1 MDESNN
7 KNITRREFMTRL
19 GLFGTASALAS
30 LAPMEAAAR
39 QLVTGTPHQSAPAT
53 PLAPADGGM
62 TYRTTPNTDDEVS
75 LMGFGMMRLPRKGKE
90 IDQEKTNE
98 LVDYAIAHGMNYF
111 DTAPA
116 YGDSETA
123 TGIAL
128 KRHPREKFYIAT
140 KMSNQG
146 RNHSLEDGKAMF
158 QRSLERLQVDYID
171 YYLLHSVG
179 QSGMK
184 DFNPRFIDNG
194 LLDWL
199 VEQREKGL
207 IRNLGFSYHGNVEVF
222 DWLIDHDP
230 DYNWDFCQIELN
242 YVDWRHASM
251 GGGWKKDADAEYLY
265 NKLWKLNIPS
275 VIMEPLLGGKL
286 GDLPKE
292 MKQQLRDVRPDDSD
306 ARWAFRWIG
315 SLPGVLTILSGMN
328 RMDHL
333 KENIETFSPLEP
345 MNDDEKALLASIA
358 NQMSGYPTIPC
369 TACAYCMPCPYGVDI
384 PGNFAFYN
392 KAVNEHVLPLPEKTA
407 ADYKKRAKDF
417 AKSYRKSFPKK
428 ALPTSCIDCEQ
439 CLAKCPQQIRIP
451 NQMVRLKELL
461 AKE

>member
-1 MDESNN
+1 MNGDEKKHIS
-7 KNITRREFMTRL
+7 RREFMTRL
-19 GLFGTASALAS
+19 GMSVGLAG
-30 LAPMEAAAR
+30 LMPYEAVAKTIGAP
-39 QLVTGTPHQSAPAT
+39 LKGLHVAPAAM
-53 PLAPADGGM
+53 PLQPSAVGEGGM
-62 TYRTTPNTDDEVS
+62 TYRTTPNTDDRVS
-75 LMGFGMMRLPRKGKE
+75 LMGFGMMRLPRDGKN

-98 LVDYAIAHGMNYF
+98 LVDYAIEHGINYF

-116 YGDSETA
+116 YGDSEVA

-128 KRHPREKFYIAT
+128 KRHPRDKFFIAT
-140 KMSNQG
+140 KMSNQHG
-146 RNHSLEDGKAMF
+146 DHSLEAGKAMF
-158 QRSLERLQVDYID
+158 ERSLQRLQVDYVD
-171 YYLLHSVG
+171 YYLLHSIG

-194 LLDWL
+194 LLDYL
-199 VEQREKGL
+199 LEEREKGR

-222 DWLIDHDP
+222 DWLVDHDA

-292 MKQQLRDVRPDDSD
+292 MKEQLRAVRPDDSD
-306 ARWAFRWIG
+306 ARWALRWIG

-333 KENIETFSPLEP
+333 KENIETCSPLEP
-345 MNDDEKALLASIA
+345 CSAEEKDLLASIA
-358 NQMSGYPTIPC
+358 DQMSGFPTVPC
-369 TACAYCMPCPYGVDI
+369 TACNYCMPCPYGVDI

-392 KAVNEHVLPLPEKTA
+392 HAVNNHELPLPAVTDPEYAKR
-407 ADYKKRAKDF
+407 KKAF
-417 AKSYRKSFPKK
+417 AKAYRKAFPKK
-428 ALPTSCIDCEQ
+428 ALSSSCINCEQ
-439 CLAKCPQQIRIP
+439 CLPKCPQQIRIP
-451 NQMVRLKELL
+451 NQMTRLVELL
-461 AKE
+461 